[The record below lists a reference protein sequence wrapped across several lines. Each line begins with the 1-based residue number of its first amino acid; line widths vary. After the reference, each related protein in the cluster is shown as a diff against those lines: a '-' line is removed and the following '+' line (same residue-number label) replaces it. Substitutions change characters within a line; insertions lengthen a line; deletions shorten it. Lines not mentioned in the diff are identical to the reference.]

1 MPFSRRRCLVTGA
14 RRGIG
19 AAIVQRLASAGA
31 HVIINHRGG
40 PDEVRGILLEVH
52 EAGGTAEAVQFDVRN
67 AEEVEA
73 AYSRLEIHRT
83 PIDIVVNNAA
93 VVSDQPLAAMSRE
106 DWDAVVD
113 TSLDGFFNVTRPLV
127 LAMVRRRWG
136 RIVNIVSL
144 SGLAGNRG
152 QVNYSVAKAGLVG
165 ATKALGKEL
174 AARGVTVNAVCPG
187 IIETSMTAG
196 LDAESLRRR
205 IPLGRLGSPE
215 EVAEAVAFL
224 VSDDASYITGQVL
237 RVDGGFD
244 G

>member
-1 MPFSRRRCLVTGA
+1 MK
-14 RRGIG
+14 
-19 AAIVQRLASAGA
+19 
-31 HVIINHRGG
+31 
-40 PDEVRGILLEVH
+40 GILLEIH
-52 EAGGTAEAVQFDVRN
+52 KAGGTAEAVQFDVRN
-67 AEEVEA
+67 AKEVEA
-73 AYSRLEIHRT
+73 SYSRLEIHRT

-152 QVNYSVAKAGLVG
+152 QVNYSAAKAGLVG

-187 IIETSMTAG
+187 IIGTSMTTG